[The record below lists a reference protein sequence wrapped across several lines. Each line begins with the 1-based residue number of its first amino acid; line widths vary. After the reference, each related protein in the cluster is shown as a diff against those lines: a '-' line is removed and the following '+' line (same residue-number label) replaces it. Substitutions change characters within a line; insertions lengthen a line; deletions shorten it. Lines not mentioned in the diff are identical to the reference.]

1 MVYVDGSLPLS
12 RTVGRIGSRCW
23 RSLTLLSPLRSSHTF
38 KALCLVHITNTI
50 TTCSITCT
58 HARTHARTHA
68 HSPSSHT
75 SYPPARGL
83 LLTSRESCSFSSAVS
98 QETTRQ
104 ATTCPTLK
112 HTLGS
117 ASTGMLTD
125 TAECS
130 IRDNAIQHSNSM
142 LPYCTLSLYRLC
154 IEGTTG
160 TVCV

>member
-1 MVYVDGSLPLS
+1 MVCVDGSLPLS
-12 RTVGRIGSRCW
+12 RTAGRIGSRCW
-23 RSLTLLSPLRSSHTF
+23 CSLALLSLLCPSHTF
-38 KALCLVHITNTI
+38 KAVCLVHITSTI
-50 TTCSITCT
+50 TTCSSTCT
-58 HARTHARTHA
+58 HTRTVPPLTHPT
-68 HSPSSHT
+68 HLP
-75 SYPPARGL
+75 RGL
-83 LLTSRESCSFSSAVS
+83 LLTSRESCSFSSAES

-130 IRDNAIQHSNSM
+130 IRDNAIQHSYSM
-142 LPYCTLSLYRLC
+142 VPYWTLSLYRLC
-154 IEGTTG
+154 TKGTTR

>member
-1 MVYVDGSLPLS
+1 MLAQPYTSFS
-12 RTVGRIGSRCW
+12 
-23 RSLTLLSPLRSSHTF
+23 TLLFPHLQGIMLGPHNKYNNYLLHYLHT
-38 KALCLVHITNTI
+38 
-50 TTCSITCT
+50 
-58 HARTHARTHA
+58 RTHARTHA

-130 IRDNAIQHSNSM
+130 IRDNAIQHSYSM
-142 LPYCTLSLYRLC
+142 VPYCTLSLYRLC
-154 IEGTTG
+154 IEGTTS